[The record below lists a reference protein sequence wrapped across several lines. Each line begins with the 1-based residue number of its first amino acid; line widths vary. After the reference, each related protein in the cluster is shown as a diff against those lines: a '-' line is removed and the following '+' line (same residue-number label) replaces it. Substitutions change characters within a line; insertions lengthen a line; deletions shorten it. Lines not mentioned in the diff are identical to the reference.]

1 MLDISPNSFL
11 AKIIQITLAVG
22 YVILVSKLI
31 TIQARL
37 FGGAQSWT
45 MHFLNVLLVTLVGL
59 LLLFL
64 INHVLL
70 RHAFLRLGIFTSLGV
85 LFYFY
90 IYTLQGQFPQF
101 FQGLLHS
108 PQYLLNMLLFVL
120 SPLAAGKL
128 LQIRFPA
135 H

>member
-11 AKIIQITLAVG
+11 AKFLQIMLAVG

-31 TIQARL
+31 TIQARI

-45 MHFLNVLLVTLVGL
+45 MHCLNVLLVTLVGL

-64 INHVLL
+64 INYMLL

-90 IYTLQGQFPQF
+90 IYTLQGQFSQF
-101 FQGLLHS
+101 FS
-108 PQYLLNMLLFVL
+108 
-120 SPLAAGKL
+120 
-128 LQIRFPA
+128 RFA
-135 H
+135 S